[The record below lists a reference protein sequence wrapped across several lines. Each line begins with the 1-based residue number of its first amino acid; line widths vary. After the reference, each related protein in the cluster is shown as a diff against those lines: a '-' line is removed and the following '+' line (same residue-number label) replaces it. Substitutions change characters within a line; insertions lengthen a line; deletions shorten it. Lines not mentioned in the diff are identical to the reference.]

1 LEGES
6 EDASDAEGR
15 LLAVP
20 ETQKDDEAVAEAEGR
35 SVAVPHAV
43 AVGVR
48 EAVEEGVGGAAVGVP
63 SMVALTE
70 GVTVGEALPVNTTV
84 RVLTEEAEAVP
95 VLPPPPPL
103 SEGVPPP
110 EADTLLEAP
119 PP

>member
-1 LEGES
+1 MEGES

-15 LLAVP
+15 LL
-20 ETQKDDEAVAEAEGR
+20 
-35 SVAVPHAV
+35 AVPHAV

-63 SMVALTE
+63 SIVALTE
-70 GVTVGEALPVNTTV
+70 GVTVGEALPVKTTV